1 MLSFLPRLFLL
12 VFSVSL
18 VILNTALV
26 SFFIGI
32 QALLKLLIP
41 IAVINHYLTRG
52 CNFIM
57 YGWLCGNALMLRL
70 VNRVEWEVHD
80 TTNLNPK
87 GWHMVIC
94 NHQSWA
100 DIVLIGDIF
109 RNRLPVPK
117 FFLKHD
123 LLYVPFVGGIS

>member
-1 MLSFLPRLFLL
+1 MLSFLPGFILL
-12 VFSVSL
+12 PLSIAF

-26 SFFIGI
+26 SFLIGI

-70 VNRVEWEVHD
+70 VNKVEWEVHD
-80 TTNLNPK
+80 TTNLNKK
-87 GWHMVIC
+87 GWHMVI
-94 NHQSWA
+94 
-100 DIVLIGDIF
+100 
-109 RNRLPVPK
+109 
-117 FFLKHD
+117 
-123 LLYVPFVGGIS
+123 